1 MKKKNCVLIGAFV
14 LSVGISLIVLNQTGL
29 LIKNRSLE
37 NDNFTY
43 SIVIDAGST
52 GSRLH
57 VYKFG
62 ESNTLAK
69 ELYEKVCKLYIKN
82 LNSMKI
88 LVVTSS
94 CS

>member
-1 MKKKNCVLIGAFV
+1 MKKKVGVLIGAFL

-29 LIKNRSLE
+29 LVNKRSLE

-57 VYKFG
+57 VYKFENG
-62 ESNTLAK
+62 NTLVK
-69 ELYEKVCKLYIKN
+69 ELYEKVCKIYIKN
-82 LNSMKI
+82 LNSFKI
-88 LVVTSS
+88 LT
-94 CS
+94 